1 MLDNKVKWST
11 DFERRPI
18 WNRKSP
24 KTSPT
29 GIVEAFAAG
38 RTCEQILEADRT
50 LTYHDIFHAVG
61 EMPTSRWKKYS
72 GRSWFKDRLR
82 QTQMFRRALLHRAD

>member
-1 MLDNKVKWST
+1 MKSKEPKNKG
-11 DFERRPI
+11 
-18 WNRKSP
+18 N
-24 KTSPT
+24 

-38 RTCEQILEADRT
+38 RTCEQILEADHS

-72 GRSWFKDRLR
+72 GRSWFKNRLR
-82 QTQMFRRALLHRAD
+82 ETRIFRRAMLHRAD